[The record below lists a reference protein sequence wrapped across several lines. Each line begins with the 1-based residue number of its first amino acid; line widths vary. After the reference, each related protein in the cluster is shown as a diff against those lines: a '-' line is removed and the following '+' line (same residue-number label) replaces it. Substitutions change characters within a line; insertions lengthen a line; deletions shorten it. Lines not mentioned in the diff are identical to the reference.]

1 MPRSATRSVLVTGT
15 AALALLATACS
26 SSGDG
31 GTANSTSTASTS
43 ASGAPAA
50 YQSAHKGGTLHL
62 VAKSAAGSLDPQV
75 NHTLQYW
82 QLCQGMY
89 DGLLA
94 FKKVGGQ
101 ASFTVVPDL
110 ADGEVPRLLRAHL
123 RRDRDPDDPL
133 NDQELRDKF
142 DELVPPFLGRPG
154 SRRSRARCGTCP
166 LSRG

>member
-1 MPRSATRSVLVTGT
+1 M
-15 AALALLATACS
+15 
-26 SSGDG
+26 
-31 GTANSTSTASTS
+31 
-43 ASGAPAA
+43 
-50 YQSAHKGGTLHL
+50 
-62 VAKSAAGSLDPQV
+62 AKSAAGSLDPQV